1 MISKYTR
8 GMVYWADITITAY
21 AKHLQPKRRPVI
33 IISNDV
39 GNFFSGNV
47 TIIPCTTNIEK
58 SASQPTHFTTELTKG
73 VTTVV
78 LCENIQTVDK
88 SILGD
93 FIGILDE
100 NTMLEIS
107 RALGIA
113 LGFTDL
119 KLNPKPLGS
128 NVKTDAKIEEPLE
141 KIEEEPTPAPTPTLS
156 QPPEK
161 VENAVDRT
169 IKSNEFMQRF
179 LKEMKDNGARYVAKK
194 YGLPSDSAAYQ
205 RALRYRKALDK

>member
-8 GMVYWADITITAY
+8 GMVYWADITISAY
-21 AKHLQPKRRPVI
+21 SKHLQPKRRPVI

-47 TIIPCTTNIEK
+47 TIIPCTTNMEK
-58 SASQPTHFTTELTKG
+58 NASQPTHYTTELTKG
-73 VTTVV
+73 VTTIV

-88 SILGD
+88 TILGD

-119 KLNPKPLGS
+119 KLNPKPLTS
-128 NVKTDAKIEEPLE
+128 NTKIEEIQEVKEEQKKEDKPV
-141 KIEEEPTPAPTPTLS
+141 KIPTTTTG
-156 QPPEK
+156 
-161 VENAVDRT
+161 VDRST
-169 IKSNEFMQRF
+169 KSPTYM
-179 LKEMKDNGARYVAKK
+179 KK
-194 YGLPSDSAAYQ
+194 YLKDLEEYGVEFVRVRYKLPSVSAVHQ
-205 RALRYRKALDK
+205 RKLRYKKALDNSK

>member
-8 GMVYWADITITAY
+8 GMVYWADITISAY
-21 AKHLQPKRRPVI
+21 SKHLQPKRRPVI

-47 TIIPCTTNIEK
+47 TIIPCTTNMEK
-58 SASQPTHFTTELTKG
+58 NASQPTHFTTELTKG
-73 VTTVV
+73 VTTIV

-107 RALGIA
+107 KTLSIA

-128 NVKTDAKIEEPLE
+128 NIKTDAKIEDNKGVQEEQKKEE
-141 KIEEEPTPAPTPTLS
+141 KPIKIPTTTTGVDRSTKTPAYMRKYLKDLEEYGT
-156 QPPEK
+156 
-161 VENAVDRT
+161 
-169 IKSNEFMQRF
+169 EFVRV
-179 LKEMKDNGARYVAKK
+179 RYK
-194 YGLPSDSAAYQ
+194 LPSVSAVHQ
-205 RALRYRKALDK
+205 RKLRYKKALDNSK

>member
-8 GMVYWADITITAY
+8 GMVYWADITISAY
-21 AKHLQPKRRPVI
+21 SKHLQPKRRPVI

-47 TIIPCTTNIEK
+47 TIIPCTTNMEK
-58 SASQPTHFTTELTKG
+58 NASQPTHFTTELTKG
-73 VTTVV
+73 VTTIV

-107 RALGIA
+107 KTLSIA

-119 KLNPKPLGS
+119 KLNPKPLVT
-128 NVKTDAKIEEPLE
+128 NTKIEENKGVQEEQKKEE
-141 KIEEEPTPAPTPTLS
+141 KPIKIPTTTGVDRSTKTPAYMRKYLKDL
-156 QPPEK
+156 EEYG
-161 VENAVDRT
+161 VEFVRV
-169 IKSNEFMQRF
+169 
-179 LKEMKDNGARYVAKK
+179 RYK
-194 YGLPSDSAAYQ
+194 LPSVSAVHQ
-205 RALRYRKALDK
+205 RKLRYKKALDNSK